1 MILNDEDYMDT
12 ITAVLYTFMF
22 VLLLLLF
29 NPLVVNYCEVSKI
42 PYDMTLSINSI
53 GFGNELTLML
63 AIVSIVL
70 FHILSHKLVNFIINF
85 TY

>member
-70 FHILSHKLVNFIINF
+70 FHILSHKLIKYIVRL